1 MATVLIVD
9 DSPTEVHVMKT
20 WLEKAGYA
28 VVTAANGEEGLKPSA
43 ETKPAGIV
51 MDVVMPGMS
60 GFQAT
65 RQLTKDADTAHIPV
79 VIVTT
84 KDQETDRVWGKRQ
97 GAIDYLVKPVTEQV
111 LVERVKKALAAR

>member
-20 WLEKAGYA
+20 WLEKAGYT
-28 VVTAANGEEGLKPSA
+28 VMTAANAEDGIKRAAEAKPNA
-43 ETKPAGIV
+43 IV

-84 KDQETDRVWGKRQ
+84 KDQETDKVWGKRQ
-97 GAIDYLVKPVTEQV
+97 GATDYLVKPVTEAQ
-111 LVERVKKALAAR
+111 LVGAVKKVLGG